1 MAGMSDAPIGEYL
14 SAAELHT
21 LTGYAW
27 SRQHAAWLKLRGIA
41 HRTDGRRVIVSREHV
56 RAWLEGRV
64 AVTSS
69 GVNWA
74 AVK

>member
-1 MAGMSDAPIGEYL
+1 MTDAPTIEYL
-14 SAAELHT
+14 AAAELHA
-21 LTGYAW
+21 LTGYTW
-27 SRQHAAWLKLRGIA
+27 SRQQASWLKLRGIA

-56 RAWLEGRV
+56 RAWLEGRA

-69 GVNWA
+69 GLNWA